1 MVFMT
6 RACEP
11 RRIAHTTTCVLPSET
26 TKWERVFA
34 NREKLGKSSKVVE
47 PNVHGIEGPHSS
59 GPGRRR
65 LMSVICLY

>member
-1 MVFMT
+1 MT

-11 RRIAHTTTCVLPSET
+11 RRIAHTTTCVLSSET

-34 NREKLGKSSKVVE
+34 NREKLRELLKVVE

-65 LMSVICLY
+65 LMAVVCLY